1 MDNAAP
7 AKATEGAVM
16 HAKATLRMKRTF
28 EASAQAVFDAFTS
41 EEVIRRWWHAG
52 HDWETPEATVDLRV
66 GGDVRV
72 RMRNPHEDVR
82 YGGGGRYTEIDP
94 PNRLA
99 FTWVW
104 DDDEDGA
111 EQLIEVDFV
120 EADGATTITFTH
132 SGLWD
137 DEALPSFEDGWGKCF
152 DNLER
157 VLESS

>member
-1 MDNAAP
+1 MEAR
-7 AKATEGAVM
+7 T
-16 HAKATLRMKRTF
+16 TLRMKRTF
-28 EASAQAVFDAFTS
+28 DASPS
-41 EEVIRRWWHAG
+41 RLRRIH
-52 HDWETPEATVDLRV
+52 ER
-66 GGDVRV
+66 GGDASLVAR
-72 RMRNPHEDVR
+72 RAGLGDAGGDGRSARRRRRSGADAKPARGRR

-99 FTWVW
+99 FTWGW
-104 DDDEDGA
+104 DDDEDRV

-137 DEALPSFEDGWGKCF
+137 EESLPSFEDGWGKCF

>member
-1 MDNAAP
+1 
-7 AKATEGAVM
+7 
-16 HAKATLRMKRTF
+16 
-28 EASAQAVFDAFTS
+28 
-41 EEVIRRWWHAG
+41 
-52 HDWETPEATVDLRV
+52 
-66 GGDVRV
+66 
-72 RMRNPHEDVR
+72 MRNPHEDVK
-82 YGGGGRYTEIDP
+82 YGGGGHVHEIDP

-99 FTWVW
+99 FTWGW
-104 DDDEDGA
+104 DDDEDRV

-137 DEALPSFEDGWGKCF
+137 EESLPSFEDGWGKCF

>member
-1 MDNAAP
+1 MARRARLGDAR
-7 AKATEGAVM
+7 GDG
-16 HAKATLRMKRTF
+16 R
-28 EASAQAVFDAFTS
+28 SARRRRRSADA
-41 EEVIRRWWHAG
+41 
-52 HDWETPEATVDLRV
+52 
-66 GGDVRV
+66 
-72 RMRNPHEDVR
+72 NPHEDVR

-104 DDDEDGA
+104 DDDEDGV

-137 DEALPSFEDGWGKCF
+137 DEVPAFLRGRLGQVLRQPRARA
-152 DNLER
+152 R
-157 VLESS
+157 VLMNASEVPTGA